1 MGRAFAK
8 GLQGLGG
15 EHPINHGRD
24 ETKQRTPTQLELQ
37 REQVL
42 LKEIP
47 EMSNVMKKA
56 SQIPLRMEYDKRKMR
71 QNFSKFFN
79 KHYNTESDDSDYVEH
94 EITLMMK
101 RNSAGSSAGAN
112 KIMNR
117 AIQQL
122 NEKKGETENTFF
134 RYGQLTQ
141 HI

>member
-1 MGRAFAK
+1 M
-8 GLQGLGG
+8 
-15 EHPINHGRD
+15 
-24 ETKQRTPTQLELQ
+24 
-37 REQVL
+37 
-42 LKEIP
+42 KEIP

-134 RYGQLTQ
+134 RYG
-141 HI
+141 